1 MKETNACTYAQKWK
15 RLPWLLLIPLGLLL
29 PRLAACYPEAA
40 EAYARYIYPWISR
53 LLGAISGIFPFSL
66 AEFLL
71 YGLIIGVCGWLLWGV
86 FSTILKK
93 RPLVKLLRTVLT
105 VGILGGVLLH
115 VFYLAWGFNYARP
128 TLYQLLDLPVQER
141 PVEELEELC
150 RELATE
156 AVWLREQVPEDERG
170 VFCLPAGWRE
180 SFSALPAA
188 YENLGAELPLFSQPA
203 RSPKGVWLSEGMSWA
218 GIAGI
223 YIPFTAE
230 ANVNVHQPPLLLLSS
245 GAHEMAHYLGFAR
258 EDEANFIAYL
268 ACIHSKD
275 PCIRYSGVM
284 LALIHCGNQL
294 YKTDPIAYQAVW
306 EACYSPGMIRDLR
319 GYNEYW
325 DRYEGQVEAAV
336 DQLNDGYL
344 KHNQQESGVKSY
356 GMMVDLLLAWRQ
368 AG

>member
-1 MKETNACTYAQKWK
+1 MKETNACTYAQQWK

-180 SFSALPAA
+180 SFSALWFI
-188 YENLGAELPLFSQPA
+188 L
-203 RSPKGVWLSEGMSWA
+203 
-218 GIAGI
+218 II
-223 YIPFTAE
+223 
-230 ANVNVHQPPLLLLSS
+230 S
-245 GAHEMAHYLGFAR
+245 GARQTFLSTVY
-258 EDEANFIAYL
+258 
-268 ACIHSKD
+268 
-275 PCIRYSGVM
+275 
-284 LALIHCGNQL
+284 CGN
-294 YKTDPIAYQAVW
+294 
-306 EACYSPGMIRDLR
+306 R
-319 GYNEYW
+319 
-325 DRYEGQVEAAV
+325 
-336 DQLNDGYL
+336 LND
-344 KHNQQESGVKSY
+344 
-356 GMMVDLLLAWRQ
+356 
-368 AG
+368 

>member
-1 MKETNACTYAQKWK
+1 
-15 RLPWLLLIPLGLLL
+15 
-29 PRLAACYPEAA
+29 
-40 EAYARYIYPWISR
+40 
-53 LLGAISGIFPFSL
+53 
-66 AEFLL
+66 
-71 YGLIIGVCGWLLWGV
+71 
-86 FSTILKK
+86 
-93 RPLVKLLRTVLT
+93 
-105 VGILGGVLLH
+105 
-115 VFYLAWGFNYARP
+115 
-128 TLYQLLDLPVQER
+128 
-141 PVEELEELC
+141 
-150 RELATE
+150 
-156 AVWLREQVPEDERG
+156 
-170 VFCLPAGWRE
+170 
-180 SFSALPAA
+180 
-188 YENLGAELPLFSQPA
+188 
-203 RSPKGVWLSEGMSWA
+203 MSWA

-344 KHNQQESGVKSY
+344 KHNPAGKRRKKLWDDGGSVAGLAAGGINPAHIRNAPLGPGNQGEGHDDTPGEKRICDPWGRKGGIPVTVFPLWLSKKWLAPLFRGVHSS
-356 GMMVDLLLAWRQ
+356 LAPTGAARELCKETLATQ
-368 AG
+368 GFLRI